1 MYEVPSFI
9 LGIYIVVFLLQSG
22 ELIAI
27 SSDGNA
33 RVGNDILT
41 L

>member
-27 SSDGNA
+27 SSDGMP
-33 RVGNDILT
+33 GWEMIF
-41 L
+41 